1 MQNNNNNTNKNNIH
15 NSQNKKSTGKNFFK
29 ITIKKFYLKKDKNTI
44 NNKLTNSVIK
54 SNEKIELRAKD
65 KEDKKIEDEI
75 IKKNLDKIADLTN
88 ELYSLDKEENDTNQ
102 ELLNIQIKN
111 NELKKEIKNKN
122 SSYENK
128 KQTLENLKK
137 KNDELKVTLENLQRQ
152 KEERR
157 KQLEEENEPIRV
169 NEILQNIF
177 GRIGIRRNSENDNNN
192 NIETGLTLNEISL
205 LPTSKYEKND
215 ESENCVVCG
224 FNLCKNDTIVKFRNC
239 GHIFHKECIFNYL
252 QRRPTRKCP
261 ICNVNII

>member
-1 MQNNNNNTNKNNIH
+1 MQNNNNNNSNKNN
-15 NSQNKKSTGKNFFK
+15 NQQKRSTGKNFFK
-29 ITIKKFYLKKDKNTI
+29 LSNKKIFLKKEKNPI
-44 NNKLTNSVIK
+44 NNKLANSVIK
-54 SNEKIELRAKD
+54 SNEKIELHAKD

-75 IKKNLDKIADLTN
+75 IKKNLDKIAELTN
-88 ELYSLDKEENDTNQ
+88 ELYSLDKEENETNQ
-102 ELLNIQIKN
+102 ELSNIQLKN
-111 NELKKEIKNKN
+111 NNLKNEIKTKTN
-122 SSYENK
+122 SIENK
-128 KQTLENLKK
+128 KKTLENLKK
-137 KNDELKVTLENLQRQ
+137 KNEELKISLQNLQRQ

-177 GRIGIRRNSENDNNN
+177 GRIGIRRNSENNNN
-192 NIETGLTLNEISL
+192 NIESGLTLNEISL

-239 GHIFHKECIFNYL
+239 GHVFHKECIFNYL

>member
-1 MQNNNNNTNKNNIH
+1 MQNNNNNSTKNN
-15 NSQNKKSTGKNFFK
+15 NQQKKSTGKNFFK
-29 ITIKKFYLKKDKNTI
+29 LSNKKIFLKKENNPI

-54 SNEKIELRAKD
+54 SNEKIELHAKD
-65 KEDKKIEDEI
+65 KEDKKIEDEN
-75 IKKNLDKIADLTN
+75 IKKNLDKIAELTN
-88 ELYSLDKEENDTNQ
+88 ELYSLDKEENQCNQ
-102 ELLNIQIKN
+102 DLSNIQLKN
-111 NELKKEIKNKN
+111 NNLKNEIKNKN
-122 SSYENK
+122 CLIENK
-128 KQTLENLKK
+128 KKTLENLKK
-137 KNDELKVTLENLQRQ
+137 KNEELKVSLQNLQRQ

-169 NEILQNIF
+169 NEIFQNIL
-177 GRIGIRRNSENDNNN
+177 GRIGLRRSSENNNNN
-192 NIETGLTLNEISL
+192 NIENGLTLNEISL

-239 GHIFHKECIFNYL
+239 GHVFHKECIFNYL